1 MEINMNINAI
11 IFFLIC
17 IFYQPIFVYAQHN
30 HDAHTH
36 GEGRMTLVFDKGQ
49 MLVEIKTPAANMLGF
64 EHTPNSDE
72 QWHTL
77 DVLEQAL
84 RDPKKLIVLEPDCK
98 LQASNVKL
106 PFERAHKESTGSDSE
121 VSASKAEHEHHHENE
136 HHAAHPKKG
145 ENTSSHVNHT
155 DIYIEYEWLCEKPYL
170 PKLTLHYFDAYPSFN
185 RLNVEWIVNGAQGA
199 TPLHKSNNILEI
211 TQ

>member
-1 MEINMNINAI
+1 MKINAI
-11 IFFLIC
+11 IFFFIC
-17 IFYQPIFVYAQHN
+17 IFYQPISVYAQHN

-36 GEGRMTLVFDKGQ
+36 GEGRMTLVFDNGQ
-49 MLVEIKTPAANMLGF
+49 MLVEIKTPAANMLEF
-64 EHTPNSDE
+64 EHTPSSDE

-106 PFERAHKESTGSDSE
+106 PFERTVHKVSKESD
-121 VSASKAEHEHHHENE
+121 SKAEYEHEHHHENE
-136 HHAAHPKKG
+136 HHAAHSKKD
-145 ENTSSHVNHT
+145 EDTSSRVNHT
-155 DIYIEYEWLCEKPYL
+155 DIYVEYEWLCEKPHL
-170 PKLTLHYFDAYPSFN
+170 PKLTFHYFDAYPSFN

-199 TPLHKSNNILEI
+199 TYLHKSYNILEI